1 MVVITSIFVVEIED
15 RIRPDNSDHI
25 EVLELDLSCPDRRK
39 ALEESGREL
48 ISMYEGKNRV
58 EPME

>member
-1 MVVITSIFVVEIED
+1 MVVITSIFVAEIEPAAL
-15 RIRPDNSDHI
+15 RNRKMPYEELS
-25 EVLELDLSCPDRRK
+25 LEQQGNV
-39 ALEESGREL
+39 LEESGREL

>member
-1 MVVITSIFVVEIED
+1 MVVITSIFVAEVQKRFRGPEMLDRELKYED
-15 RIRPDNSDHI
+15 LPAEQSRRILRDT
-25 EVLELDLSCPDRRK
+25 
-39 ALEESGREL
+39 AREL